1 MPVQEQIRDNMQINL
16 KGINLNSI
24 DFKDPKVQN
33 VVLMILLGLIA
44 LVLFVTFIFIPQVTN
59 DVRMIGKT
67 FKVRSDLKS
76 ARSLIADKEN
86 LKKKFD
92 EYDSKIEVYEKKLPA
107 QQEIPDL
114 LESLSKMARNAD
126 ISIVGITPVP
136 SKLQKDRKGQVYK
149 EIPILITAKSGYHEL
164 GRFLSNME
172 NTDRFMKVVDIKI
185 RANAAAPKRHD
196 VELMVY
202 TYVLSGE

>member
-1 MPVQEQIRDNMQINL
+1 
-16 KGINLNSI
+16 
-24 DFKDPKVQN
+24 
-33 VVLMILLGLIA
+33 
-44 LVLFVTFIFIPQVTN
+44 
-59 DVRMIGKT
+59 
-67 FKVRSDLKS
+67 
-76 ARSLIADKEN
+76 LIADKEN